1 MRVLRHCLDFQ
12 EGKPLACIGL
22 GADITDGLGQRG
34 GVLSGLFCRWFGGV
48 CDACRSWRFLWC
60 SFEFFGRLGSWAV

>member
-22 GADITDGLGQRG
+22 GADITDGLRPEGMFSLAFFVG
-34 GVLSGLFCRWFGGV
+34 GV
-48 CDACRSWRFLWC
+48 
-60 SFEFFGRLGSWAV
+60 